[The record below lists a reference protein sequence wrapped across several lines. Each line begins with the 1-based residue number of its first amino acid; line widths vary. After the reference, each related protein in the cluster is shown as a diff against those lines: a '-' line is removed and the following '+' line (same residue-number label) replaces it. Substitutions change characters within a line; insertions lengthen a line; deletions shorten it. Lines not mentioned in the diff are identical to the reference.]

1 MGKRVMFYCQH
12 LLGMGHLVRST
23 EIVRAL
29 ARDGFSVL
37 FVTGGEVPKDFRMP
51 QDIETFE
58 LIPLK
63 STPDFSS
70 LLLCDPSWDLMET
83 KAIRR
88 ELLLHEFDKFE
99 PDILITELFPFGR
112 KQFSFELLPL
122 LRRARSRSLSPLIVS
137 SVRDILVNRKDR
149 PEFEERVCGIV
160 NEFYDLVLVHGDQ
173 QFQTLKSTFS
183 RTDDLQCPVE
193 YTGYVVQESKI
204 TGAES
209 DALMLGQAHKP
220 MIVVSNGSGGSP
232 AGHLLLENVLRTAS
246 LLEKQIPHRFQV
258 FAGPLMPDHAYES
271 LQKIASQAGN
281 VTLTRYT
288 PNLPGFM
295 RRAELSIS
303 MAGYNTVMDIL
314 SAGVRSLVYP
324 VTGNGDDEQR
334 MRAEKLAAMGVM
346 GLLEENQLHPGALAR
361 RIQQALC
368 SRPPRFPFN
377 CAGAAN
383 SSLLLSK
390 YLAMR
395 EQCSAPDLAIP
406 ELSAVSAAGA
416 VS

>member
-51 QDIETFE
+51 RGIETFE

-70 LLLCDPSWDLMET
+70 LLLCDPSWDMEET

-88 ELLLHEFDKFE
+88 ELLLHEFDKFQ
-99 PDILITELFPFGR
+99 PDILVTELFPFGR

-122 LRRARSRSLSPLIVS
+122 LRRARSSSANPLIVS
-137 SVRDILVNRKDR
+137 SVRDILVNRNDQDK
-149 PEFEERVCGIV
+149 FEDRVCGIV
-160 NEFYDLVLVHGDQ
+160 NEFYDLVLVHGDP
-173 QFQTLKSTFS
+173 QFQTLKGTFS
-183 RTDDLQCPVE
+183 RADDLQCPVE
-193 YTGYVVQESKI
+193 YTGYVVQELK
-204 TGAES
+204 TTAADG
-209 DALMLGQAHKP
+209 DAFALEQIHKP
-220 MIVVSNGSGGSP
+220 MIVVSNGSGKCPS
-232 AGHLLLENVLRTAS
+232 GHQLLESVLRAAS
-246 LLEKQIPHRFQV
+246 LLEKQIPHQFQV
-258 FAGPLMPDHAYES
+258 FAGPLIPDPAYED

-281 VTLTRYT
+281 VTLSRYT
-288 PNLPGFM
+288 PNLPGYM

-324 VTGNGDDEQR
+324 VTGNSEDEQLT
-334 MRAEKLAAMGVM
+334 RAKKLAAMGVL
-346 GLLEENQLHPGALAR
+346 GLLDENQLHPQTLAR
-361 RIQQALC
+361 KIQHAL
-368 SRPPRFPFN
+368 SSKPPRIPFN
-377 CAGAAN
+377 CGGGPN
-383 SSLLLSK
+383 SSLLLRK
-390 YLAMR
+390 YLDMR
-395 EQCSAPDLAIP
+395 EQCPPALNLPCSP
-406 ELSAVSAAGA
+406 AVNAAGGIF
-416 VS
+416 